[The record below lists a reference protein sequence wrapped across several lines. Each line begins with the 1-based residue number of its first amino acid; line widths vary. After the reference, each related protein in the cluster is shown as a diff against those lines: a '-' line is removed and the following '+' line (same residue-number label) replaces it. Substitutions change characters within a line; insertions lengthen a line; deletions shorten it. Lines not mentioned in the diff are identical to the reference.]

1 MLYNVLLGSHCFFI
15 MESAISFMITGD
27 ITVAMMMIILDSGN
41 CRRQRIRSLNN
52 NSYIEN
58 KRTLLFTHSCHNQ
71 FDNDRSNKYNIL
83 SRNVDGI

>member
-1 MLYNVLLGSHCFFI
+1 
-15 MESAISFMITGD
+15 MITGD